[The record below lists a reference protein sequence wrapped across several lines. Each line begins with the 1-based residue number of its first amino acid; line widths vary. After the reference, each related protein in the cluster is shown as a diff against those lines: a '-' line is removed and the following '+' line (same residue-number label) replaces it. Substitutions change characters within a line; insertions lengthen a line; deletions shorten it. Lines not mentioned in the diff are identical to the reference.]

1 MHAKTLI
8 RPFAILVFMISS
20 VGVASGQKNE
30 IGLLLG
36 SLRTGNKDFQLPVRG
51 KLEIGA
57 GLTFQ
62 ANYAHRFVDF
72 GVASLYVEVPFLATP
87 STGVRSANVLVP
99 RNYASLFITPGLKLK
114 ILPHSKIAPFGA
126 VGGGYARLTASKSL
140 INNQPNNAPTL
151 GANHGAFDFGGGVDV
166 RVLRFLALRGEVR
179 DFVTG
184 KPNLNVQVQEGAQHN
199 VVGSGGIVLRF

>member
-1 MHAKTLI
+1 MHPRMSIKPLG
-8 RPFAILVFMISS
+8 ILVFMLSTL
-20 VGVASGQKNE
+20 GAASAQKNE

-36 SLRTGNKDFQLPVRG
+36 GLKTGNKEFQLPAPG
-51 KLEIGA
+51 QLQIGA

-62 ANYAHRFVDF
+62 ANYAHRFLDF

-87 STGVRSANVLVP
+87 SIDVKSGNVLVP

-114 ILPHSKIAPFGA
+114 ILPHSRITPFGA

-140 INNQPNNAPTL
+140 TNSQPNIAGTL
-151 GANHGAFDFGGGVDV
+151 GANHGTFDVGGGADV
-166 RVLRFLALRGEVR
+166 RVFRFLAIRGEVR
-179 DFVTG
+179 DFLTG
-184 KPNLNVQVQEGAQHN
+184 KPNLDVQFRGAQHN